1 MKTGRRIIFWIV
13 AFAAVFATFLF
24 AYTHQSGKAQ
34 VEQQKVPVEVE
45 AVSTGSIEETIELTG
60 WIEANTV
67 VDVKSKVSGRL
78 ESLQAV
84 SDDGHSVAVEEGL
97 AVKKGQQLAVIDRDI
112 YLAKVGSA
120 NAQVMAAEVELTDA
134 QREKKR
140 IVALY
145 EAGSV
150 TEQNK
155 DKAVTAAELAAARLN
170 SAEAILELAEID
182 LRESTVR
189 SPIDGI
195 VTAKYVEEGAML
207 EKLSIG
213 GVGGGSLSEGGGGG
227 RIVTVADMKTVK
239 LVVPAAE
246 KHAGKIAV
254 GMPAEIRVDPFA
266 DKTFEA
272 NIYSIHPA
280 LDEQT
285 HTIPVEIRLQN
296 DELLLKPGMFARVT
310 LITERKANVVVI
322 PRDVILGG
330 KINPH
335 YVYVVEDGIAR
346 KRFVKPGII
355 EGARCEI
362 ADGLK
367 AGEMLVINGMNF
379 LADGIGVEVVRL
391 EDIK

>member
-1 MKTGRRIIFWIV
+1 MKLGRRIIFWIA

-34 VEQQKVPVEVE
+34 GEQQKVPVEVE
-45 AVSTGSIEETIELTG
+45 AVSTGSIEEMIELTG

-84 SDDGHSVAVEEGL
+84 SDDGQSVAVEEGL
-97 AVKKGQQLAVIDRDI
+97 AVKKGQQLAVIDHDM
-112 YLAKVGSA
+112 YLAQVASA
-120 NAQVMAAEVELTDA
+120 EAAVKAAQVELADSE
-134 QREKKR
+134 REKKR

-155 DKAVTAAELAAARLN
+155 DKAVTAAALAAARLD
-170 SAEAILELAEID
+170 SAEAALALAQIN
-182 LRESTVR
+182 LRESTII

-195 VTAKYVEEGAML
+195 ITKKHIDPGNLVRPGDP
-207 EKLSIG
+207 I
-213 GVGGGSLSEGGGGG
+213 VGD

-239 LVVPAAE
+239 IMVAAAE
-246 KHAGKIAV
+246 SHAGKIAV
-254 GMPAEIRVDPFA
+254 GMPAEIRVDAFA
-266 DKTFEA
+266 DKAFEA
-272 NIYSIHPA
+272 NIYSVHPA

-285 HTIPVEIRLQN
+285 HTIPVEIRLNN
-296 DELLLKPGMFARVT
+296 DALLLKPGMFARVT

-322 PRDVILGG
+322 SGDVILGG

-367 AGEMLVINGMNF
+367 PGEMLVINGMNF